1 MVLRLHKR
9 PFFLRLLSALLL
21 SSPFLAC
28 EPGDLEDDLPP
39 AGEWLEPVSDGSTAE
54 EEWETLIAFDEW
66 LAIPSFPPLDA
77 LGTVDCAEGAA
88 QVEESALEV
97 NSTYCS
103 FALFDASIP
112 FEVTADTSLRWR
124 HWHLNLWA
132 PEPAVGTIELYV
144 GEESWYKVEYAIP
157 GPADFE
163 EVIFHVGD
171 PIPEGTRITIHFR
184 NHGLNSW
191 RFGSLELLDSKL

>member
-1 MVLRLHKR
+1 MVSRLYTR
-9 PFFLRLLSALLL
+9 SFLCALLVTCQV
-21 SSPFLAC
+21 LAC
-28 EPGDLEDDLPP
+28 EPEEAGDDLPP
-39 AGEWLEPVSDGSTAE
+39 AGEWLEPVSEGSAVE
-54 EEWETLIAFDEW
+54 EEWQTLIAFDEW
-66 LAIPSFPPLDA
+66 LPVSSFPPLDA
-77 LGTVDCAEGAA
+77 LGPVDCAEGAA

-144 GEESWYKVEYAIP
+144 GEESWYKVEYVIP

-163 EVIFHVGD
+163 EVIFSVVET
-171 PIPEGTRITIHFR
+171 IPEGTRVTIHFR

-191 RFGSLELLDSKL
+191 RFGSLELLDGTL